1 MGAGASSAIRDQI
14 LMGGRLETLAH
25 RCESLYEDD
34 EFDCLGM
41 SAELLGN
48 RFTSQL
54 LRYPDEEIHWLRP
67 SFFGKGT
74 LYCDGHEGFDYSNI
88 LGAVDGCT
96 RDLTPV
102 LQALCMTRPDYL
114 KTVFVSY
121 NATVG
126 CCVIRLFQNGQFHLI
141 VIDDRIPCR
150 RIRKTHPAA
159 PEYEPISAHTCTGD
173 AWLPLLEKALAKL
186 NGSYSATALGDGAR
200 DLFKDICGGEH
211 VIDIKLG
218 KSNSEESFKLFT
230 ALHHRFA
237 NNGLVI
243 TARKSSV
250 STRTWAAPQRMSAVL
265 NFSSAVNEEVLKDSR
280 GESSLTRIDT
290 NAPDTSFRTV
300 PKDLI
305 EEDLRR
311 KRAWQYICLAA
322 DDKLE
327 DIVDE
332 EEEFIA
338 EDLKRK
344 IEEAKVEHPYV
355 DDGRAGLFGMVKAV
369 DAGEAKGELSAAEA
383 SEAEQE
389 GDLLPK
395 FEWLRWSQFCEDYE
409 RLTVCIVSSDGHMC
423 TQSPSVHADALCTIT
438 GKWDS
443 QLGTAGGGHH
453 LKTWRNS
460 PLFRIRMLTNV
471 KCKGKLLVTV
481 SLPDSRR
488 RGELM
493 GADSD
498 DWNGDQDRGGK
509 LLYPAHALYVCKDEP
524 CLENILVS
532 TDYRQQRDA
541 TVELSVNTVEN
552 GPFSYI
558 LVPCTEEDNVD
569 HAFHITVTLLTTEG
583 KRVMMAVN
591 TVQSFTGFNYSAKVH
606 GRWTKGE
613 SAMGL
618 VSGHN
623 EWSAL
628 NPCWRMHI
636 LGASTGGGVAGES
649 TVSDSRRSVGSVLGD
664 DPDVTRAE
672 DDDLRVPFEEAEP
685 SLDQLDGPGVGAA
698 PSVIL
703 EGVEASGSALSK
715 GQGQGHGQAQ
725 TGGLSY
731 EDLNDPGVQASVSV
745 ASNDTGPYSPVR
757 LAKKEDKPT
766 VRHFQICSLLSPNAT
781 SEFGQ
786 DGSRPDSPSPT
797 GIPGLKE
804 RYNSEYLRSGTYLLT
819 PNAFATLLHRKG
831 KCGTLHV
838 NDGFLGKFRHECYPV
853 TTRKEAFCV
862 FSGGSRGRQF
872 LHRGS
877 DVYEDI
883 FVMPTLHDKGAEG
896 SFQLEVMSNL
906 PFELEPVDLS
916 RVPHPLKDLQSL
928 NATRSAA
935 LHAFNFRKA
944 PKIDGFTPAQTPVYG
959 VGDTQTSFSRGIVT
973 STIKQTSV
981 EEEDLENMTQEDKP
995 EPTLE
1000 ELYFRDGK
1008 DAHDEEKNDPN
1019 QSVRQ
1024 SLVVIKKSIATQIRE
1039 DTDKR
1044 VMAITLKQMANEDQL
1059 EREIKRQYEEARAAE
1074 EALVNS
1080 TLAGGAHHF
1089 D

>member
-1 MGAGASSAIRDQI
+1 
-14 LMGGRLETLAH
+14 MGGRLETLAH
-25 RCESLYEDD
+25 RCEGLFEDD

-54 LRYPDEEIHWLRP
+54 LRYPDEEIHWVRP
-67 SFFGKGT
+67 GLFGEGS
-74 LYCDGHEGFDYSNI
+74 LYCAGHESFDYSHL

-114 KTVFVSY
+114 KSVFVSY
-121 NATVG
+121 NAVVG
-126 CCVIRLFQNGQFHLI
+126 CCVIRLFQNGRFHL
-141 VIDDRIPCR
+141 VVVDDRIPCR
-150 RIRKTHPAA
+150 RIRKRHPNA
-159 PEYEPISAHTCTGD
+159 PEYEPISAHTRSGD

-218 KSNSEESFKLFT
+218 KPNSEESLKLFT
-230 ALHHRFA
+230 ALHHRFT
-237 NNGLVI
+237 NSELLV

-250 STRTWAAPQRMSAVL
+250 STRTWAAPQRMSAIL
-265 NFSSAVNEEVLKDSR
+265 NFSSSVDEAVLRDSR
-280 GESSLTRIDT
+280 GESSVSTVDKKT
-290 NAPDTSFRTV
+290 PDTSFRTI
-300 PKDLI
+300 PKNLI
-305 EEDLRR
+305 AEDMHR
-311 KRAWQYICLAA
+311 KRPQQYVCLAA
-322 DDKLE
+322 DDELDE
-327 DIVDE
+327 IVDE

-338 EDLKRK
+338 ADLKRK
-344 IEEAKVEHPYV
+344 IEEAEKEHPKV

-369 DAGEAKGELSAAEA
+369 DVAKGSEKAGEGKEGEEEEAAVAKF
-383 SEAEQE
+383 
-389 GDLLPK
+389 D
-395 FEWLRWSQFCEDYE
+395 WLRWSQFCEDYE
-409 RLTVCIVSSDGHMC
+409 RLTVCIVSSEGHMC
-423 TQSPSVHADALCTIT
+423 SQSPSVHADALCTIT

-443 QLGTAGGGHH
+443 KLGTAGGGHH

-471 KCKGKLLVTV
+471 KCKGKLLITV
-481 SLPDSRR
+481 SLPDSRK
-488 RGELM
+488 RGEQM

-541 TVELSVNTVEN
+541 TVELSVNTIDN
-552 GPFSYI
+552 GPFSYV
-558 LVPCTEEDNVD
+558 LVPCTEEDNLD
-569 HAFHITVTLLTTEG
+569 HEFYVTVTLLTTEG
-583 KRVMMAVN
+583 KRVLLAVN
-591 TVQSFTGFNYSAKVH
+591 TVQSFTGFNYSAKVQ

-613 SAMGL
+613 SAMGI

-636 LGASTGGGVAGES
+636 LGASGKGDASGEGS
-649 TVSDSRRSVGSVLGD
+649 TMSQRSVGSILGD
-664 DPDVTRAE
+664 DPNVTRAE
-672 DDDLRVPFEEAEP
+672 NDDFRVPFEGAEP
-685 SLDQLDGPGVGAA
+685 SLHQLEDLGVGAD
-698 PSVIL
+698 PSVIF
-703 EGVEASGSALSK
+703 EGVEASRSALSL
-715 GQGQGHGQAQ
+715 GQGQESGAS
-725 TGGLSY
+725 LVY
-731 EDLNDPGVQASVSV
+731 EDLNDPDVQASVSV

-757 LAKKEDKPT
+757 LAKKDDKPT
-766 VRHFQICSLLSPNAT
+766 VRHFQICSLLSPNT
-781 SEFGQ
+781 TPEFGAE
-786 DGSRPDSPSPT
+786 GSRPGSPSPA
-797 GIPGLKE
+797 GIPGLEE
-804 RYNSEYLRSGTYLLT
+804 RYDSDYLRSGTYLLT

-838 NDGFLGKFRHECYPV
+838 NDGYLGKFRHECYPV

-862 FSGGSRGRQF
+862 FSGGSRGQQF

-916 RVPHPLKDLQSL
+916 RVPHPLKDLNSL

-935 LHAFNFRKA
+935 LHAFNFRKP

-959 VGDTQTSFSRGIVT
+959 VGDTQTSFSRGIIT
-973 STIKQTSV
+973 GTIKQTSV
-981 EEEDLENMTQEDKP
+981 KEEDLDKIAKADKP
-995 EPTLE
+995 EPTFE
-1000 ELYFRDGK
+1000 ELYFK
-1008 DAHDEEKNDPN
+1008 DEGDDEDKEQDPN

-1024 SLVVIKKSIATQIRE
+1024 SLVVIKKSIASQIRE
-1039 DTDKR
+1039 DTNKR
-1044 VMAITLKQMANEDQL
+1044 VMAITLKQMSNEDKL
-1059 EREIKRQYEEARAAE
+1059 EREIKKQYEEAKAAE
-1074 EALVNS
+1074 EALVKS